1 MLNILH
7 IPSTPSHIATI
18 LPVYF
23 EPMLGSGERLTIA
36 IGAISEDGKINDVQQ
51 VIRQDVLECMYGKQ
65 AKGIQNFIEIVV
77 EDLRESIREGKSFS
91 DWTPPLNGIF
101 KGPERKEAAD
111 RWEDIFKHASLLHS
125 SLSEYIQKT
134 VDERIEKWPLRIKR
148 ILEKE
153 KPDLAKYI
161 NTKVQITQNGLPLQ
175 IGFIYNK
182 YAANFGFL
190 GGLPSQVSGSMSFI
204 RSKLW
209 ELSQIKQGTLL
220 FAPDEIELIL
230 GESHSQ
236 QDLTSRQSK
245 RIKDAVEEIEFEA
258 KRVEIKITKV
268 KDENEAVSRILTK
281 VA

>member
-1 MLNILH
+1 MLNIN

-36 IGAISEDGKINDVQQ
+36 IGAISEDGEINDVKQ
-51 VIRQDVLECMYGKQ
+51 VIRHDVLECMYGKQ

-77 EDLRESIREGKSFS
+77 EDLRDSIRKGKSFS

-101 KGPERKEAAD
+101 KGAERKEAAD
-111 RWEDIFKHASLLHS
+111 RWEDIFKHASFLHS
-125 SLSEYIQKT
+125 SLSEYIEKT

-182 YAANFGFL
+182 YAVNFGFL

-209 ELSQIKQGTLL
+209 ELRQIKQGTLL

-236 QDLTSRQSK
+236 QDLTNRQSK

-258 KRVEIKITKV
+258 KRMDIKVARV
-268 KDENEAVSRILTK
+268 KDENEAASRILRQ